1 MAKSRVERNKYVNP
15 PGTGASD
22 RRPPTW
28 SQLCPTN
35 FITARTW
42 LSGARDLRYRDGA
55 ASYHSRLT
63 PGPLWL
69 WKYSLLRTLLP
80 LWFDPKVGTLQTV
93 GLEKLKLQDRLSFAP
108 WYHPG
113 CVRGLADTWKFGAGF
128 QSAVA
133 DVGRE
138 GKGEK
143 GMKQRVVQCC
153 PLSVLCWILFNVLIE
168 ARAWG
173 VWP

>member
-15 PGTGASD
+15 PCTRASD
-22 RRPPTW
+22 RRAPTW

-42 LSGARDLRYRDGA
+42 LPGARDLRYRDGA

-69 WKYSLLRTLLP
+69 WKYSLLRTFLP

-93 GLEKLKLQDRLSFAP
+93 GLEKTETSRQIELCSLVSSRLRSWFG
-108 WYHPG
+108 WHMEIWSRVSV
-113 CVRGLADTWKFGAGF
+113 CCSWRG
-128 QSAVA
+128 Q
-133 DVGRE
+133 
-138 GKGEK
+138 GKKRGEK
-143 GMKQRVVQCC
+143 EWSR
-153 PLSVLCWILFNVLIE
+153 E
-168 ARAWG
+168 
-173 VWP
+173 